1 MIKIAWKLLEKL
13 VSNQNTIY
21 SLSQLSELFNVTPR
35 SIRNYIAQINAEYP
49 NLIILQKKWVSV
61 NMTVNHT
68 LKLATFKESRIAI
81 LFKELLTHKQIDYF
95 DLAAQEYIEIPTI
108 EKDIVHLRNFLKKYK
123 ILLSKEGTLLQM
135 KGTEHNFRKAIS
147 SLLKSEMNNNL
158 YTLQTLQDYYPE
170 INLHLLEQIIKK
182 TTNTHGIIIN
192 AYAQFDIFLHLCIT
206 ISRANEIQSKE
217 VVLADK
223 FLSSSPFLTDFIKD
237 VTAIINQSFGID
249 LNCTEQEYLLF
260 LFASRISK
268 VNQKN
273 DFSSKNYLD
282 IKLYK
287 TINLVLNQAAKKFY
301 VNFNDNDFIDKINI
315 HIQNLI
321 ERIKKQQTIRNPF
334 TKNLKNHSP
343 LVYEISVYI
352 ALELQKKLQIII
364 TEDEIS
370 FFALHIGSFILQ
382 DNRLID
388 MLTCIVV
395 YPNYNETQKMGIRR
409 LRDTFKLDLE
419 IISIV
424 NEMTSLIEAQ
434 NVDLIISVIPLLNIK
449 NVIYIS
455 PLINR
460 NDIKIIEKNIASLR
474 RQKTSIDIK
483 NAFVQI
489 LSEKFFSKDVYLAS
503 EKDYITFMC
512 NQLQKVDIV
521 DANFLYSTLAR
532 EAISSTAFNNIIA
545 IPHPL
550 EMTAK
555 KTTISVIV
563 NQEPTQWGDSC
574 IHIIILYALSKNDL
588 TQFYDIFDNLIELFS
603 QAENAQLLINA
614 KNYDDFVNKVVSLI
628 S

>member
-1 MIKIAWKLLEKL
+1 
-13 VSNQNTIY
+13 
-21 SLSQLSELFNVTPR
+21 
-35 SIRNYIAQINAEYP
+35 
-49 NLIILQKKWVSV
+49 
-61 NMTVNHT
+61 
-68 LKLATFKESRIAI
+68 
-81 LFKELLTHKQIDYF
+81 
-95 DLAAQEYIEIPTI
+95 
-108 EKDIVHLRNFLKKYK
+108 
-123 ILLSKEGTLLQM
+123 
-135 KGTEHNFRKAIS
+135 
-147 SLLKSEMNNNL
+147 
-158 YTLQTLQDYYPE
+158 
-170 INLHLLEQIIKK
+170 
-182 TTNTHGIIIN
+182 
-192 AYAQFDIFLHLCIT
+192 
-206 ISRANEIQSKE
+206 
-217 VVLADK
+217 
-223 FLSSSPFLTDFIKD
+223 
-237 VTAIINQSFGID
+237 
-249 LNCTEQEYLLF
+249 
-260 LFASRISK
+260 
-268 VNQKN
+268 
-273 DFSSKNYLD
+273 
-282 IKLYK
+282 
-287 TINLVLNQAAKKFY
+287 
-301 VNFNDNDFIDKINI
+301 
-315 HIQNLI
+315 
-321 ERIKKQQTIRNPF
+321 
-334 TKNLKNHSP
+334 
-343 LVYEISVYI
+343 
-352 ALELQKKLQIII
+352 
-364 TEDEIS
+364 
-370 FFALHIGSFILQ
+370 
-382 DNRLID
+382 
-388 MLTCIVV
+388 
-395 YPNYNETQKMGIRR
+395 MGIRR

-532 EAISSTAFNNIIA
+532 ETISSTAFNNIIA

-588 TQFYDIFDNLIELFS
+588 TQFYNIFDNLIELFS